1 LTCSSSL
8 DLTRARPKA
17 TSFLSVCKKIIEQL
31 DKQKNVWPFRQPVR
45 KEEVPDY
52 HDIIKQPMDLQ
63 TIKQKIDMGKYSD
76 KQEFENDVK
85 LIFSNAKTYNQPN
98 TVYYKYAEEV
108 ESVAN
113 KLLSNLQF
121 DIDDRDNEEAGE
133 IPVKKVK
140 VK

>member
-1 LTCSSSL
+1 
-8 DLTRARPKA
+8 
-17 TSFLSVCKKIIEQL
+17 
-31 DKQKNVWPFRQPVR
+31 VR

-52 HDIIKQPMDLQ
+52 HDIIKIPMDLQ
-63 TIKQKIDMGKYSD
+63 TIKQKIDLGKYSN
-76 KQEFENDVK
+76 KEEFETDVR
-85 LIFSNAKTYNQPN
+85 LVFSNAKTYNQPN

-121 DIDDRDNEEAGE
+121 DIDDRENEETGE
-133 IPVKKVK
+133 NPVKKLK